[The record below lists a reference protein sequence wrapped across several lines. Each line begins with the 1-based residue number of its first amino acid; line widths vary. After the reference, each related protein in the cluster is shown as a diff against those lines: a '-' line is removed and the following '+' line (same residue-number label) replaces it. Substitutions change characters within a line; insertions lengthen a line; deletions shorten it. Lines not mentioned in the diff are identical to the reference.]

1 MANFKKIRE
10 QKGIKQSDVAQVLG
24 ITKQAYS
31 DYELGKREAGYATL
45 IRLAD
50 FFGVSVDD
58 LIRSSNLQ
66 EHFFD
71 NVCYFLRCKGLTV
84 TILTN
89 ELGIER
95 KTFYNWQDKGD
106 LPLSKA
112 LQIAKF
118 LDVPLPEI
126 LKARDKGSTLKKAE
140 HSKDDGARRKNP
152 LTPYGITVNVKL
164 MNLGQNQRWL
174 IEKLNE
180 ELPERYIDSSVVNRI
195 LTGRLDSPEITAAI
209 DRLLGISEETMS
221 TM

>member
-1 MANFKKIRE
+1 MFDAFRQAVKERAKEVGYTYAKIAEIAGIDEGTIKQFMCAANDSRRIAEKLADALGMAILYRDGEFYVAGNPDSCGKARFTPHFKKIRE

-31 DYELGKREAGYATL
+31 DYELGKREAGYAVL

-50 FFGVSVDD
+50 FFGVSIDD

-66 EHFFD
+66 ELFFD

-95 KTFYNWQDKGD
+95 KTFYNWRDKGD

-112 LQIAKF
+112 LLIADF
-118 LDVPLPEI
+118 
-126 LKARDKGSTLKKAE
+126 
-140 HSKDDGARRKNP
+140 
-152 LTPYGITVNVKL
+152 
-164 MNLGQNQRWL
+164 
-174 IEKLNE
+174 
-180 ELPERYIDSSVVNRI
+180 
-195 LTGRLDSPEITAAI
+195 
-209 DRLLGISEETMS
+209 LGIPLSELLKGN
-221 TM
+221 